1 MEKKLT
7 LKWLIIKLAG
17 VLFAAYSAYNV
28 FIMIRDGKRGLPA
41 EAIVISAFVALLFG
55 VLAVFAWTSGAKNIR
70 FIMVRKAM
78 FIISVL
84 AVIALKL
91 RMAAS
96 YISYIDL
103 SQPQTVLYG
112 STYFLTLA
120 AMLILVAYYAFI
132 LKDLMMYPVL
142 SILLPA
148 IAGAL
153 FLSCLVFASLS
164 LYSRLAI
171 SQAFPQPDITLPS
184 SSGGM
189 GRNGR
194 KDFGSST
201 GASRSRRIPPPSQGT
216 AVTMLISL
224 KVSQ

>member
-153 FLSCLVFASLS
+153 FLSCLVFEIILFFGFGIGVEANMIRTVVMRPVFYLGFILLS
-164 LYSRLAI
+164 VYFL
-171 SQAFPQPDITLPS
+171 FPR
-184 SSGGM
+184 
-189 GRNGR
+189 GREIVEEN
-194 KDFGSST
+194 
-201 GASRSRRIPPPSQGT
+201 P
-216 AVTMLISL
+216 VTD
-224 KVSQ
+224 VVRVDNNFVA